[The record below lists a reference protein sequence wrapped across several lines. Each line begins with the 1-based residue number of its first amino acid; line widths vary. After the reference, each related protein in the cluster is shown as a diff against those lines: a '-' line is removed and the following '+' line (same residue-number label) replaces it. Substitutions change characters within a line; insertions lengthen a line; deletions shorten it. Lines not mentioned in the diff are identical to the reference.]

1 MVFQSGRDPAT
12 RLRHPSTDRHL
23 YLSDMFIKEHAI
35 SNISAVLPMR
45 TGAIF
50 GNETVTFA
58 SAVKTR
64 NLELLNVCFLSS
76 CRTPG
81 SIA

>member
-1 MVFQSGRDPAT
+1 
-12 RLRHPSTDRHL
+12 
-23 YLSDMFIKEHAI
+23 MFIKEHNI
-35 SNISAVLPMR
+35 SNIPAFLLMR
-45 TGAIF
+45 TDAIF

-64 NLELLNVCFLSS
+64 NLELLNVCFLSP
-76 CRTPG
+76 CRTSG

>member
-1 MVFQSGRDPAT
+1 MRIKAVAGNASYTA
-12 RLRHPSTDRHL
+12 LHL
-23 YLSDMFIKEHAI
+23 HLSDMFIKERAT

-50 GNETVTFA
+50 GNETVIFV

-76 CRTPG
+76 CRTSG